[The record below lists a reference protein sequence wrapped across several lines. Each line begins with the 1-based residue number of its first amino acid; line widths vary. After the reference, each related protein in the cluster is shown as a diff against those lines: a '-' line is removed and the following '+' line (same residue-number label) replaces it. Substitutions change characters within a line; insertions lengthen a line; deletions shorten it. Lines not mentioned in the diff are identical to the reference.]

1 VFAGPCAWRCCI
13 ILGALLLRLLV
24 ALLLSLESVL
34 LLEFLVALLLGL
46 ESALLLSG
54 KSRDSLRLDARGE
67 RLAGDGLS
75 V

>member
-1 VFAGPCAWRCCI
+1 
-13 ILGALLLRLLV
+13 
-24 ALLLSLESVL
+24 LLSLESVL